1 MTTIT
6 HHGASPDME
15 PHWEQ
20 LDLTPWRCPEPLIRL
35 KLWLRGAQAGQ
46 SLLILLK
53 DPGSRQDIP
62 AWLLRQT
69 PTTVVAEI
77 DRLLEEHTDGEIA
90 DLLNNRSLLSG
101 DGKPGVA

>member
-62 AWLLRQT
+62 AWLLRQGHQVQRLQESDAALT
-69 PTTVVAEI
+69 LRLVVQ
-77 DRLLEEHTDGEIA
+77 
-90 DLLNNRSLLSG
+90 NRPS
-101 DGKPGVA
+101 